1 MACLSAFRSSRMALV
16 AIASLSSVQV
26 AAAPKTDVVVFING
40 ERLTGEVKGLERGIL
55 SYSTDFMGTISIEW
69 DKVAQLR
76 SNQLFEIEM
85 LDGTRAVAR
94 PAEFGDAGTLRI
106 GTAGD
111 GTVNS
116 VPLAKASRIHAL
128 DEGRLRNRL
137 DGFVSFGWSAAAAND
152 VSQVSMNAGL
162 TYRDEL
168 RLWDFTYD
176 GARSESDSN
185 PSAQSH
191 TLAID
196 QQRFLR
202 NRWFWNGGGN
212 IASNDELGLDLR
224 VLLGGGL
231 GRYFFQTPH
240 QEFFAAAG
248 IGISHE
254 EFADGQTQESFEG
267 IFAFSYDLYRFDA
280 PEIDVSTSL
289 TVYPSFTVS
298 GRVRTDANVQMRYE
312 IVDDLFY
319 RLSLQHTYDNKP
331 QSLDAPDSDWSFV
344 TSVGYS
350 F

>member
-1 MACLSAFRSSRMALV
+1 MALV
-16 AIASLSSVQV
+16 VIASTTALLANQQL

-55 SYSTDFMGTISIEW
+55 SYSTDFMGTIEIEW

-94 PAEFGDAGTLRI
+94 PAEFGETGTLLI
-106 GTAGD
+106 GNAGD
-111 GTVNS
+111 GSGRS
-116 VPLAKASRIHAL
+116 VPLANTSRIYAL
-128 DEGRLRNRL
+128 DEGRLRDRL
-137 DGFVSFGWSAAAAND
+137 DGDISFGWSAAAAND

-162 TYRDEL
+162 TYRDEK
-168 RLWDFTYD
+168 RLWDLTYD
-176 GARSESDSN
+176 GARSESDEN
-185 PSAQSH
+185 PSAESH
-191 TLAID
+191 TVAFD
-196 QQRFLR
+196 QQIFLR

-212 IASNDELGLDLR
+212 FASNDELGLDLR
-224 VLLGGGL
+224 VLVGGGI

-240 QEFFAAAG
+240 QEFFTAVGLGA
-248 IGISHE
+248 SHE

-267 IFAFSYDLYRFDA
+267 IFQFSYDLYRFDA
-280 PEIDVSTSL
+280 PEIDISTSL
-289 TVYPSFTVS
+289 TVYPSLTVS
-298 GRVRTDANVQMRYE
+298 GRVRTDANIQMRYE

-319 RLSLQHTYDNKP
+319 RLSLQHSYDNEP